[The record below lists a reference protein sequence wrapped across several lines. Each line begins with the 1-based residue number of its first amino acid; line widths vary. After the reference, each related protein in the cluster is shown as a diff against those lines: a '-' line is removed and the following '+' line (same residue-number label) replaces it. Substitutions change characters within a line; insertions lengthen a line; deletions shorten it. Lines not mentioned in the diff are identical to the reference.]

1 MSCILFADH
10 RQGMCTEDDIKPEDA
25 QSKRLFRNAVLGIS
39 PGG

>member
-1 MSCILFADH
+1 MSCILFAHH

-25 QSKRLFRNAVLGIS
+25 QSKRLFPNAVLGIS